1 MKRTRIYDLTM
12 ISICLAIMIIASKL
26 SIPIGPIPIT
36 LQTLAVFLISLIL
49 GTKKS
54 IVLFVTYIL
63 LGLIGIPVFSTG
75 GGIQYIYM
83 PSFGF
88 IIGFLFA
95 SIVIGIGTKS
105 NKFYVKYIVS
115 FIGLLIIN
123 ICGLLYMYLILN
135 VYNGLNKDLIYII
148 QVGLLPF
155 IIKDIFMV
163 ILACIIYS
171 RLKIV
176 LYKEEK
182 EDINILMNE
191 KKSS

>member
-1 MKRTRIYDLTM
+1 MKKNKIYDLTL
-12 ISICLAIMIIASKL
+12 ISVCLAIMILAAKI
-26 SIPIGPIPIT
+26 SIPIGPIPVT

-54 IVLFVTYIL
+54 IILFITYIL
-63 LGLIGIPVFSTG
+63 LGLIGLPVFSSG

-95 SIVIGIGTKS
+95 SIIIGLGSKS
-105 NKFYVKYIVS
+105 NKIYIKYVVS
-115 FIGLLIIN
+115 FIGLIIIN
-123 ICGLLYMYLILN
+123 IFGLSYMFIIFNLYK
-135 VYNGLNKDLIYII
+135 GLNKDFIYIL
-148 QVGLLPF
+148 QVGLMPF

-176 LYKEEK
+176 LYREEK
-182 EDINILMNE
+182 EEILLINN
-191 KKSS
+191 K

>member
-1 MKRTRIYDLTM
+1 MNRSKIYDLTM
-12 ISICLAIMIIASKL
+12 ISICLAIMIIAAKV
-26 SIPIGPIPIT
+26 SIPIGPIPVT

-54 IVLFVTYIL
+54 IILFITYIV
-63 LGLIGIPVFSTG
+63 LGLIGLPVFSTG

-83 PSFGF
+83 PSFGY

-95 SIVIGIGTKS
+95 SIVIGFGSKS
-105 NKFYVKYIVS
+105 NRFYVKYIVS

-123 ICGLLYMYLILN
+123 ICGLTYMYVIFNL
-135 VYNGLNKDLIYII
+135 YKGLNKDFLYII

-176 LYKEEK
+176 LYREEK
-182 EDINILMNE
+182 EIALINE
-191 KKSS
+191 K